1 MSLRRF
7 FPLSLSLMLIFYN
20 EIRLWFNGDRSLFS
34 LLFFFFFFFFEG
46 EHFSLHERLINHQ
59 ARPSPPQ
66 SLIYIYMNK
75 PMLMIDLNFFF
86 ANIYIYIYMNKPML
100 MIDLNFFLANIY
112 INKPKLM
119 IDLNFFF
126 ANIYMNKPMLM
137 IDLNFFLANIYI
149 NKPKLMI
156 DLNFFFANIIHT
168 IMFKFII
175 YTL

>member
-34 LLFFFFFFFFEG
+34 LLFFFFFEG

-66 SLIYIYMNK
+66 SLIYIY
-75 PMLMIDLNFFF
+75 
-86 ANIYIYIYMNKPML
+86 IYIYMNKPM
-100 MIDLNFFLANIY
+100 
-112 INKPKLM
+112 LM

-156 DLNFFFANIIHT
+156 DLNFFFANI
-168 IMFKFII
+168 
-175 YTL
+175 YTYNNV